1 MNYEF
6 RVIVFSK
13 DIVQIRRVFL
23 DNEGNPISIDPES
36 VDLSA
41 DSIEELYYMMPHI
54 YASLTKPPL
63 DVNMFVKQDVNQA
76 AQKAAE
82 LLRNNRD

>member
-13 DIVQIRRVFL
+13 DIVQIRRVFV
-23 DNEGNPISIDPES
+23 DSEGNPVAIDPES

-41 DSIEELYYMMPHI
+41 DSIEELYYTMPHI
-54 YASLTKPPL
+54 YASLTKPAL

-76 AQKAAE
+76 AQTAAE
-82 LLRNNRD
+82 LLRNKRD